1 MKIIADLHVHSRH
14 ARATSKALDLPNLEK
29 WAGIKGVSL
38 LGTGDFTHP
47 VWIKEI
53 KSSLKEDGTG
63 ILRTASGF
71 PFVLQTEISLVYTQG
86 GKGRR
91 VHHIM
96 LAPDLDVVSQITDF
110 LLSKGRV
117 DYDGRPIFGMSS
129 IELAEKL
136 HEISPETELIPA
148 HAWTPWMSI
157 FGSKSGF
164 NSIKEC
170 FAEKA
175 HLIHAIETGMSSDPG
190 LNWQVSAL
198 DDVTLISNS
207 DLHSFWPWRLGR
219 EANVFEMKDLTYK
232 GILAAIRERKGFVET
247 IEVDP
252 GYGKYHFDGHRNCG
266 VSMSP
271 AQTREAKG
279 ICPKCRTGLTIGV
292 LSRIEELSDR
302 KPGYR
307 PQGAIPYRTLIPIS
321 EIISA
326 LNGWALAGK
335 KTWAVYNQLIE
346 RFGSEMNVLL
356 EASYDE
362 LKNASDERLAAA
374 IMKNRQGKVEVTP
387 GFDGEYGKPFFS
399 AKAGQKSEP
408 KPETNENLQKGLGE
422 FF

>member
-14 ARATSKALDLPNLEK
+14 AKATSKALDLPNLEK
-29 WAGIKGVSL
+29 WAAIKGVTL

-47 VWIKEI
+47 AWIQEI
-53 KSSLKEDGTG
+53 KSSLTEDGSG
-63 ILRTASGF
+63 ILRSASGF
-71 PFVLQTEISLVYTQG
+71 PFVLQSEISLVYTQDG
-86 GKGRR
+86 RGRR
-91 VHHIM
+91 IHHLM
-96 LAPDLDVVSQITDF
+96 LAPDLEVVGQITEF

-117 DYDGRPIFGMSS
+117 DYDGRPIFGMTS

-136 HEISPETELIPA
+136 HEINPETEMIPA

-170 FAEKA
+170 FGDKS

-190 LNWQVSAL
+190 LNWQISAL
-198 DDVTLISNS
+198 DNVTLVSNS
-207 DLHSFWPWRLGR
+207 DLHSFWPWRMGR
-219 EANVFEMKDLTYK
+219 EANVFEMKDLSYK
-232 GILAAIRERKGFVET
+232 GILAAIREKKGFLET

-271 AQTREAKG
+271 AQTREANKT
-279 ICPKCRTGLTIGV
+279 CPKCRRELTIGV
-292 LSRIEELSDR
+292 LNRIEELSDR
-302 KPGYR
+302 QPGYR
-307 PQGAIPYRTLIPIS
+307 PRNAIPYRTLIPLS

-335 KTWAVYNQLIE
+335 KTWAVYNKLIDL
-346 RFGSEMNVLL
+346 FGSEMKILL

-362 LKNASDERLAAA
+362 LKSAAGDRMAAA
-374 IMKNRQGKVEVTP
+374 IMQNRQGNVQVRP
-387 GFDGEYGKPFFS
+387 GFDGEYGKPVFG
-399 AKAGQKSEP
+399 AEAEE
-408 KPETNENLQKGLGE
+408 KPEAGGNLQKGLGE
-422 FF
+422 FFL

>member
-14 ARATSKALDLPNLEK
+14 AKATSKALDLPNLEK
-29 WAGIKGVSL
+29 WAAIKGVTL

-47 VWIKEI
+47 AWIQEI
-53 KSSLKEDGTG
+53 KSSLTEDGSG
-63 ILRTASGF
+63 ILRSASGF
-71 PFVLQTEISLVYTQG
+71 PFVLQSEISLVYTQDG
-86 GKGRR
+86 RGRR
-91 VHHIM
+91 IHHLM
-96 LAPDLDVVSQITDF
+96 LAPDLEVVGQITEF

-117 DYDGRPIFGMSS
+117 DYDGRPIFGMTS

-164 NSIKEC
+164 NSIKDC
-170 FAEKA
+170 FGDKS

-190 LNWQVSAL
+190 LNWQISAL
-198 DDVTLISNS
+198 DNVTLVSNS
-207 DLHSFWPWRLGR
+207 DLHSFWPWRMGR
-219 EANVFEMKDLTYK
+219 EANVFEMKDLSYK
-232 GILAAIRERKGFVET
+232 GILAAIREKKGFLET

-271 AQTREAKG
+271 AQTREANKT
-279 ICPKCRTGLTIGV
+279 CPKCRRELTIGV
-292 LSRIEELSDR
+292 LNRIEELSDR
-302 KPGYR
+302 QPGYR
-307 PQGAIPYRTLIPIS
+307 PRNAIPYRTLIPLS

-335 KTWAVYNQLIE
+335 KTWAVYNKLID
-346 RFGSEMNVLL
+346 RFGSEMKILL

-374 IMKNRQGKVEVTP
+374 IMQNRQGNVQVRP
-387 GFDGEYGKPFFS
+387 GFDGEYGKPVFG
-399 AKAGQKSEP
+399 AEAEE
-408 KPETNENLQKGLGE
+408 KPEAGGNLQKGLGE

>member
-14 ARATSKALDLPNLEK
+14 AKATSKALDLPNLEK
-29 WAGIKGVSL
+29 WAAIKGVTL

-47 VWIKEI
+47 AWIQEI
-53 KSSLKEDGTG
+53 KSSLTEDGSG
-63 ILRTASGF
+63 ILRSASGF
-71 PFVLQTEISLVYTQG
+71 PFVLQSEISLVYTQDG
-86 GKGRR
+86 RGRR
-91 VHHIM
+91 IHHLM
-96 LAPDLDVVSQITDF
+96 LAPDLEVVGQITEF

-117 DYDGRPIFGMSS
+117 DYDGRPIFGMTS

-170 FAEKA
+170 FGDKS

-190 LNWQVSAL
+190 LNWQISAL
-198 DDVTLISNS
+198 DNVTLVSNS
-207 DLHSFWPWRLGR
+207 DLHSFWPWRMGR
-219 EANVFEMKDLTYK
+219 EANVFEMKDLSYK
-232 GILAAIRERKGFVET
+232 GILAAIREKKGFLET

-271 AQTREAKG
+271 AQTREANKT
-279 ICPKCRTGLTIGV
+279 CPKCRRELTIGV
-292 LSRIEELSDR
+292 LNRIEELSDR
-302 KPGYR
+302 QPGYR
-307 PQGAIPYRTLIPIS
+307 PRNAIPYRTLIPLS

-335 KTWAVYNQLIE
+335 KTWAVYNKLID
-346 RFGSEMNVLL
+346 RFGSEMKILL

-374 IMKNRQGKVEVTP
+374 IMQNRQGNVQVRP
-387 GFDGEYGKPFFS
+387 GFDGEYGKPVFGTE
-399 AKAGQKSEP
+399 AEE
-408 KPETNENLQKGLGE
+408 KPEAGGNLQKGLGE

>member
-29 WAGIKGVSL
+29 WAGIKGVTL

-47 VWIKEI
+47 AWIQEI

-63 ILRTASGF
+63 ILKSASGF
-71 PFVLQTEISLVYTQG
+71 PFVLQTELSLVYTQG

-91 VHHIM
+91 IHHIV
-96 LAPDLDVVSQITDF
+96 LAPDLDVVAQITEF

-117 DYDGRPIFGMSS
+117 DYDGRPIFGMTS

-136 HEISPETELIPA
+136 HEISPQTELIPA

-164 NSIKEC
+164 DSIKEC
-170 FAEKA
+170 FGDRS

-190 LNWQVSAL
+190 LNWQISAL
-198 DDVTLISNS
+198 DNVTLLSNS
-207 DLHSFWPWRLGR
+207 DLHSFWPWRMGR
-219 EANVFEMKDLTYK
+219 EANVFETKDLSYK

-271 AQTREAKG
+271 AQTRDAKG
-279 ICPKCRTGLTIGV
+279 ICPKCRRGLTIGV

-302 KPGYR
+302 EPGSR
-307 PQGAIPYRTLIPIS
+307 PQGAVPYRTLIPLS
-321 EIISA
+321 EIIVA
-326 LNGWALAGK
+326 LNGGTLSSK
-335 KTWAVYNQLIE
+335 KTWAAYNRLVE
-346 RFGSEMNVLL
+346 AFGNEMKVLL
-356 EASYDE
+356 EVPESE
-362 LKNASDERLAAA
+362 LKKASDESLAAA
-374 IMKNRQGKVEVTP
+374 IIKNRQGKVEVRP
-387 GFDGEYGKPFFS
+387 GFDGEYGKPVFE
-399 AKAGQKSEP
+399 AEEKPGAEPEAAGNP
-408 KPETNENLQKGLGE
+408 QKGLGD

>member
-14 ARATSKALDLPNLEK
+14 AKATSKALDLPNLEK
-29 WAGIKGVSL
+29 WAAIKGVTL

-47 VWIKEI
+47 AWIQEI
-53 KSSLKEDGTG
+53 KSSLTEDGSG
-63 ILRTASGF
+63 ILRSASGF
-71 PFVLQTEISLVYTQG
+71 PFVLQSEISLVYTQDG
-86 GKGRR
+86 RGRR
-91 VHHIM
+91 IHHLM
-96 LAPDLDVVSQITDF
+96 LAPGLEVVGQITEF

-117 DYDGRPIFGMSS
+117 DYDGRPIFGMTS

-170 FAEKA
+170 FGDKS

-190 LNWQVSAL
+190 LNWQISAL
-198 DDVTLISNS
+198 DNVTLVSNS
-207 DLHSFWPWRLGR
+207 DLHSFWPWRMGR
-219 EANVFEMKDLTYK
+219 EANVFEMKDLSYK
-232 GILAAIRERKGFVET
+232 GILAAIREKKGFLET

-271 AQTREAKG
+271 AQTREASKT
-279 ICPKCRTGLTIGV
+279 CPKCRRELTIGV
-292 LSRIEELSDR
+292 LNRIEELSDR
-302 KPGYR
+302 QPGYR
-307 PQGAIPYRTLIPIS
+307 PRNAIPYRTLIPLS

-335 KTWAVYNQLIE
+335 KTWAVYNKLID
-346 RFGSEMNVLL
+346 RFGSEMKILL

-374 IMKNRQGKVEVTP
+374 IMQNRQGNVQVRP
-387 GFDGEYGKPFFS
+387 GFDGEYGKPVFG
-399 AKAGQKSEP
+399 AEAEE
-408 KPETNENLQKGLGE
+408 KPEAGGNLQKGLGE

>member
-14 ARATSKALDLPNLEK
+14 AKATSKALDLPNLEK
-29 WAGIKGVSL
+29 WAAIKGVTL

-47 VWIKEI
+47 AWIQEI
-53 KSSLKEDGTG
+53 KSSLTEDGSG
-63 ILRTASGF
+63 VLRSASGF
-71 PFVLQTEISLVYTQG
+71 PFVLQSEISLVYTQDG
-86 GKGRR
+86 RGRR
-91 VHHIM
+91 IHHLM
-96 LAPDLDVVSQITDF
+96 LAPDLEVVGQITEF

-117 DYDGRPIFGMSS
+117 DYDGRPIFGMTS

-170 FAEKA
+170 FGDKS

-190 LNWQVSAL
+190 LNWQISAL
-198 DDVTLISNS
+198 DNVTLVSNS
-207 DLHSFWPWRLGR
+207 DLHSFWPWRMGR
-219 EANVFEMKDLTYK
+219 EANVFEMKDLSYK
-232 GILAAIRERKGFVET
+232 GILAAIREKKGFLET

-271 AQTREAKG
+271 AQTREANKT
-279 ICPKCRTGLTIGV
+279 CPKCRRELTIGV
-292 LSRIEELSDR
+292 LNRIEELSDR
-302 KPGYR
+302 QPGYR
-307 PQGAIPYRTLIPIS
+307 PRNAIPYRTLIPLS

-335 KTWAVYNQLIE
+335 KTWAVYNKLID
-346 RFGSEMNVLL
+346 RFGSEMKILL

-374 IMKNRQGKVEVTP
+374 IMQNRQGNVQVRP
-387 GFDGEYGKPFFS
+387 GFDGEYGKPVFG
-399 AKAGQKSEP
+399 AEAEE
-408 KPETNENLQKGLGE
+408 KPEAGGNLQKGLGE